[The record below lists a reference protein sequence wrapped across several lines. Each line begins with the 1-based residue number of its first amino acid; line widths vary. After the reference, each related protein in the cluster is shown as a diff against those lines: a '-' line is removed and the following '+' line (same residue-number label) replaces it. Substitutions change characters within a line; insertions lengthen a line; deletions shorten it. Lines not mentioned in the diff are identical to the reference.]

1 MALPAVPF
9 TIAAKVSA
17 DEFAAGRLKSRCDA
31 ALGRP
36 VSSAGFCRRLVR
48 GAGLL
53 LVAWA
58 LVYRCLDQGGGYPF
72 QDVEGLAA
80 ALPDSWIQSSSG
92 TRYQLTAA

>member
-17 DEFAAGRLKSRCDA
+17 DEFAAGRLRA
-31 ALGRP
+31 GVTLPWAGRSTQR
-36 VSSAGFCRRLVR
+36 VSVRRLVR

-80 ALPDSWIQSSSG
+80 ALPDSWIQGSSG
-92 TRYQLTAA
+92 TRYQLTAS